1 MKTIKEINEFLA
13 RAEFGE
19 DAILSQSIDIRNLLD
34 ITVGWNVFSKKRYT
48 DSFDSQIPLLEKYGL
63 SPNADFLGT
72 TWQANLDFGDETFE
86 AETLPEAS
94 ARALVAE
101 IELQEKK

>member
-19 DAILSQSIDIRNLLD
+19 DVWLEDGLVEWEYGFAGYNHA
-34 ITVGWNVFSKKRYT
+34 KKLYT

-101 IELQEKK
+101 IESREKK

>member
-19 DAILSQSIDIRNLLD
+19 DVWLEDELVEWEYGFAGYNHA
-34 ITVGWNVFSKKRYT
+34 KKLYT
-48 DSFDSQIPLLEKYGL
+48 DSFDSQIPLLEKHLKKAIITKAKKGYRFELNGRV
-63 SPNADFLGT
+63 A
-72 TWQANLDFGDETFE
+72 LDTE
-86 AETLPEAS
+86 ATKLPEAS

-101 IELQEKK
+101 IELREKK